1 MNKKEIKDFYKVVE
15 SNKYDDNGFNREL
28 LKIQKVTEDQYND
41 LLHLHKSVNKLLD
54 VEEELIKSNS
64 LKKETAKCVKELLT
78 NIEFE
83 MQDRW
88 NFKQDINYH
97 IHWLKLRGC
106 SCPKTDNKERVG
118 SGYYVT
124 DSKCIYHGD

>member
-28 LKIQKVTEDQYND
+28 LKIQKVTEDQCND

-64 LKKETAKCVKELLT
+64 LKKETAKYIKELLT

-106 SCPKTDNKERVG
+106 SCPKMDNKERVG
-118 SGYYVT
+118 TGYYVI